1 MYLNILGLDFTTLD
15 KPTIIFVLAGQVI
28 VVAIIF
34 FLYRLS
40 IILVPAIIRFFGK
53 HKPKDGNSALKSSII
68 GEDEENVEAAIS
80 MALYLHFNEIHDE
93 ESNVIT
99 IQRVSKTY
107 SPWSS
112 KLYNMRN
119 FR

>member
-1 MYLNILGLDFTTLD
+1 MNIMGFDIASID
-15 KPTIIFVLAGQVI
+15 KPTILIVLAGQVI
-28 VVAIIF
+28 VVAVL
-34 FLYRLS
+34 FLLYKLFTAVFPS
-40 IILVPAIIRFFGK
+40 V
-53 HKPKDGNSALKSSII
+53 LKSVRKQKPSAGIFASEKKNPVSAE
-68 GEDEENVEAAIS
+68 GDVNAAIAT
-80 MALYLHFNEIHDE
+80 ALYLHFNEIHDE